1 MSVEIKGNR
10 LIVHIPNR
18 TVELRG
24 HLDQDHFRVYTE
36 SLEGNIELTE
46 ENIKAIRAEISK
58 NPFIIID

>member
-24 HLDQDHFRVYTE
+24 HLDQDYFRVYTE